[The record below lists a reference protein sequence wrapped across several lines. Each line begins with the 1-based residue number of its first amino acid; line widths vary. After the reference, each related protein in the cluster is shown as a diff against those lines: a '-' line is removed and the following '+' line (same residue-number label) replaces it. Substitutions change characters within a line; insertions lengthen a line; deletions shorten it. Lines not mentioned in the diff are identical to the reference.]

1 MLIQEIEYR
10 NTNSFSKLLVNY
22 TGNGEEFRKLINNFP
37 DINSFEN
44 QINLKSKNYNN
55 KFRKVLIDVIS
66 NNYNDE
72 YLSNIQKDNISKLD

>member
-37 DINSFEN
+37 EINSFEN

-72 YLSNIQKDNISKLD
+72 D

>member
-10 NTNSFSKLLVNY
+10 NINSFSKLLVNY

-44 QINLKSKNYNN
+44 QINLSPKTIIISLENY
-55 KFRKVLIDVIS
+55 L
-66 NNYNDE
+66 
-72 YLSNIQKDNISKLD
+72 